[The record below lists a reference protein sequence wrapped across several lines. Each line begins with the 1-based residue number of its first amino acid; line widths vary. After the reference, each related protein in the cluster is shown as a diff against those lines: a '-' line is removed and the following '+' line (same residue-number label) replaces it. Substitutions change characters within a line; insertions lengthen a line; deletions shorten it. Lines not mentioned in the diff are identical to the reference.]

1 MANEVANRA
10 SAGALA
16 AAQALKANLTKVAA
30 TLPAGQKGF
39 LKFGKDGAWVFGQDN
54 TELAKGTEVA
64 INPLSIQSGYSSWT
78 DFPKEAKKKNELV
91 GEFLVPLGAPLPPKH
106 TMKDTGWEWRDLRVI
121 EMKVLTG
128 PHKDKELS
136 FSTTS
141 DGGLRAIKAILDQVI
156 VQLDEDPEYIVPV
169 VKLDSSWYMHKQWGK
184 TFTPV
189 MDIVDFMSMDGPEE
203 AAEGDEAPVEEP
215 PKERA
220 PERGDSA
227 PAGRGTRQTEM
238 AEPEPEPEPE
248 PAQETE
254 APARRR
260 RR

>member
-1 MANEVANRA
+1 MANNVATRS

-16 AAQALKANLTKVAA
+16 AAQGLRSNLAA
-30 TLPAGQKGF
+30 VSAQLPSGSKGF
-39 LKFGKDGAWVFGQDN
+39 LKFGKDGSWTFGQDN
-54 TELAKGTEVA
+54 VELKPGTEVA
-64 INPLSIQSGYSSWT
+64 INPLSVKSGYSSWT
-78 DFPKEAKKKNELV
+78 DYPKEAKKKNELV

-106 TMKDTGWEWRDLRVI
+106 TMKDTGWDWRDLRVV

-156 VQLDEDPEYIVPV
+156 QQLDEDPEFIVPV
-169 VKLDSSWYMHKQWGK
+169 VKLGSDHYMHKQWGK

-189 MDIVDFMSMDGPEE
+189 MDVVDFMTMEGEGADEGDAPEE
-203 AAEGDEAPVEEP
+203 EEQPEEP
-215 PKERA
+215 QA
-220 PERGDSA
+220 PARGLNA
-227 PAGRGTRQTEM
+227 PAGRGPRQTVEV
-238 AEPEPEPEPE
+238 PEPEPEQ
-248 PAQETE
+248 QEE
-254 APARRR
+254 AAAPARRR